1 MRVLKNNIIF
11 KFEIVL
17 MKMKKLCSQFH
28 QIPADGPN
36 KKPEN

>member
-1 MRVLKNNIIF
+1 
-11 KFEIVL
+11 